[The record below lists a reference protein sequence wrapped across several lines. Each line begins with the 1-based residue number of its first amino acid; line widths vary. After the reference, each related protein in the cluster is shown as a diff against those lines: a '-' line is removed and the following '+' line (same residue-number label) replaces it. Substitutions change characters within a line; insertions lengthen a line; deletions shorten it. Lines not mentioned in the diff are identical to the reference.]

1 MCVYMSVCVCMY
13 YVCVCMYVRI
23 SLYSCKIVDKEILR
37 LISNIGIYCS
47 SDKGCAVNLAQ

>member
-1 MCVYMSVCVCMY
+1 MY